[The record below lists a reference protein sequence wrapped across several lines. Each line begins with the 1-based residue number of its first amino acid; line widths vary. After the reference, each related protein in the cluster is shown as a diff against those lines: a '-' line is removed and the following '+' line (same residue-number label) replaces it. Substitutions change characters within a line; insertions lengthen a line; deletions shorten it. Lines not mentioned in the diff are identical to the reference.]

1 MASYTSRRIN
11 HSGVRLVRKFWR
23 AVLLVSGVVCTTTL
37 EAQSSFVLPVPPGAR
52 VRVTAPQL
60 VGPLIA
66 NYLEMRAD
74 TVVLVEDRA
83 GQGLWSIP
91 YSEIRSLHLSA
102 GQKKNHAPYILRGA
116 MIGGGAGF
124 VSGLLLASS
133 FQPSDTSKKYKRITT
148 GAVFG
153 GIGALLGGI
162 VGSRFSAENWSPINL
177 PRRLSLVPS
186 PNGAAIKFEV
196 AF

>member
-1 MASYTSRRIN
+1 
-11 HSGVRLVRKFWR
+11 VRKFWR
-23 AVLLVSGVVCTTTL
+23 AVFLIGSVVCTAAL
-37 EAQSSFVLPVPPGAR
+37 EAQSSLVLPVPPGAR
-52 VRVTAPQL
+52 VRVRAPSL

-91 YSEIRSLHLSA
+91 YADIQSLHLSI
-102 GQKKNHAPYILRGA
+102 GQKRNHAPYIVRGVL
-116 MIGGGAGF
+116 IGGGAGF
-124 VSGLLLASS
+124 VTGLLVAAS
-133 FQPSDTSKKYKRITT
+133 FQPGDTAKKFKRITT
-148 GAVFG
+148 GAVVG
-153 GIGALLGGI
+153 GVSALLGGI
-162 VGSRFSAENWSPINL
+162 IASRFTTENWSPINL

-186 PNGAAIKFEV
+186 PNGAAIKFDV